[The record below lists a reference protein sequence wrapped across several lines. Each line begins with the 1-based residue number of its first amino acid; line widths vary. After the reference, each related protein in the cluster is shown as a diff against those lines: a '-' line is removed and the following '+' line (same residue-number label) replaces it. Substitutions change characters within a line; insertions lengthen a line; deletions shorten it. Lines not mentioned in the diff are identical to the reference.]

1 MKINRLHDA
10 PHVAYDLDGHILG
23 QFPAFDVVHLNLKP
37 GEKIEKHINPKDVLF
52 FVIEGKA
59 MLETD
64 TGRVLITKDQYI
76 HVEGGI
82 NRGFENIS
90 IASFKVLVI
99 KSK

>member
-10 PHVAYDLDGHILG
+10 PHVPYDLDGHILG
-23 QFPAFDVVHLNLKP
+23 QFQAFDVVHLNLKP

-52 FVIEGKA
+52 FVINGKA

-64 TGRVLITKDQYI
+64 TERVLITKDQYI

-90 IASFKVLVI
+90 IAPFKVLVI